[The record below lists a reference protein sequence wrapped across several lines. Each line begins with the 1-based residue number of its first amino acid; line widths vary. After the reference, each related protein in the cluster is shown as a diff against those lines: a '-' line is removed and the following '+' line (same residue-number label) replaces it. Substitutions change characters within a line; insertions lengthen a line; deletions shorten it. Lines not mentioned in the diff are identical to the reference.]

1 MSDQYSKLSYTIT
14 KSLSKEQKKKDGI
27 FFTPLNTIQSNLKS
41 LKPYFNKIKNVLEP
55 SCGTCEYINEISKE
69 YKKIN
74 ITGVELNKQIYDNIK
89 SFESNKIKIIND
101 NFLNMK
107 HNKTYDLILGNPPY
121 YVMKKKDVDPSYYEY
136 FEGRPNIFIIFIIK
150 SLQLLNDDGIL
161 SFVLPKNFLNCIYYS
176 KTRKHICDNYKIIDI
191 MICTDKYIE
200 TDQETIILI
209 IQKKMDIKSNEKYML
224 EKNGFVILGIEDNIT
239 KMKDLYKNSTTLN
252 KLKCKVNVGTVVW
265 NQCKDILSNDD
276 KMTRL
281 IYSSDISNNELIMK
295 KYKNNAKK
303 NFIEK
308 DGISTPLLVVNR
320 GYGTGKYNFDYCLIE
335 GGFEYLIEN
344 HLICIQYTET
354 NNHKEQI
361 DMYKKVIKSLNDK
374 RTKEFIDLYFQN
386 NAINTTELANILPI
400 FLK

>member
-1 MSDQYSKLSYTIT
+1 M
-14 KSLSKEQKKKDGI
+14 
-27 FFTPLNTIQSNLKS
+27 
-41 LKPYFNKIKNVLEP
+41 EP

>member
-1 MSDQYSKLSYTIT
+1 MKDQYSKLSHTIT

-41 LKPYFNKIKNVLEP
+41 LKPYFKKIKNVLEP
-55 SCGTCEYINEISKE
+55 SCGTCEYINEISKQ
-69 YKKIN
+69 YKNIN
-74 ITGVELNKQIYDNIK
+74 ITGVEFNKKIYDNIK
-89 SFESNKIKIIND
+89 SLESNKIKIIND
-101 NFLNMK
+101 DFLTMN
-107 HNKTYDLILGNPPY
+107 NDKTYDLIIGNPPY
-121 YVMKKKDVDPSYYEY
+121 YVMKKKDVNQIYYEY
-136 FEGRPNIFIIFIIK
+136 FEGRPNIFIIFIIQ
-150 SLQLLNDDGIL
+150 SLQLLNNDGIL
-161 SFVLPKNFLNCIYYS
+161 SFVLPKNFLNCVYYS
-176 KTRKHICDNYKIIDI
+176 KTRKHICDNFKIIDL
-191 MICTDKYIE
+191 MICTDKYME

-252 KLKCKVNVGTVVW
+252 NLKCKVSVGTVVW
-265 NQCKDILSNDD
+265 NQCKDILSNND

-281 IYSSDISNNELIMK
+281 IYSSDISNNELVMK
-295 KYKNNAKK
+295 KYKNDEKK

-354 NNHKEQI
+354 NNHKDQI
-361 DMYKKVIKSLNDK
+361 DMYKKIIKSLNDK
-374 RTKEFIDLYFQN
+374 RTKEFINLYFQN